1 MSKLQLII
9 KREFIA
15 KVRNKSFLIMTFLS
29 PLLVIAMGALIV
41 YLMKKND
48 EKVKIIAYVD
58 ASKLFTKDDFKDT
71 ETVKYVD
78 YTKTGIAKTKEKVK
92 SEGYYGAIYIPK
104 QDNLETLAKSIEFY
118 SEETPSVDMIKVIES
133 RIETKFRHLK
143 LESFHIDVDKIEASK
158 IDADLKLF
166 NFSGEKSSK
175 MSSALKM
182 GFGAFAGYLLMM
194 FVVIYGQSVMRSVIE
209 EKTSRIIEVIVSSV
223 KPFQLMMGKI
233 IGNALAGL
241 LQFIIWGVLM
251 LILSVVMSSVFGISL
266 MESQIGSPE
275 HIEMVKNSMSSEVAT
290 IVQEVLNLPLISM
303 FMLFIFYF
311 IGGYLLYSSLYA
323 AIGAAV
329 DNEADSQQFM
339 TPIIMP
345 LVLAIYVGFT
355 AVIKDPNG
363 PVSVVFS
370 HIPLTSP
377 IVMLMR
383 YPFGVAWWEITLSMF
398 SLVITFVFM
407 VWFAAKIYR
416 IGILS
421 YGKKPSYKDL
431 FKWLTIKD

>member
-1 MSKLQLII
+1 MNKLKLII
-9 KREFIA
+9 TREFIA

-29 PLLVIAMGALIV
+29 PLLVIAMGVLIA
-41 YLMKKND
+41 YLYKKND
-48 EKVKIIAYVD
+48 EKIKTIAYVD
-58 ASKLFTKDDFKDT
+58 NSKRFTKDDFRDT
-71 ETVKYVD
+71 QTINYLD
-78 YTKTGIAKTKEKVK
+78 YTNLGIEKAKEKVK
-92 SEGYYGAIYIPK
+92 TEDYYGVIYIPK
-104 QDNLETLAKSIEFY
+104 KDSLEVLAKSIEFY

-143 LESFHIDVDKIEASK
+143 LASFHIDIDKIEASK
-158 IDADLKLF
+158 INADLKLF

-175 MSSALKM
+175 LSSALKM

-194 FVVIYGQSVMRSVIE
+194 FVIIYGQSVMRSVIE

-233 IGNALAGL
+233 VGNALAGL

-251 LILSVVMSSVFGISL
+251 LVLSLVVSYVFGINL

-275 HIEMVKNSMSSEVAT
+275 HIEMVKNSMSGEIANL
-290 IVQEVLNLPLISM
+290 VQEVLNLPLISM
-303 FMLFIFYF
+303 FILFIFYF

-383 YPFGVAWWEITLSMF
+383 YPFGVAWWEIALSMF
-398 SLVITFVFM
+398 SLVLTFVFM
-407 VWFAAKIYR
+407 VWLAAKIYR

-421 YGKKPSYKDL
+421 YGKKPTYKDL
-431 FKWLTIKD
+431 LKWLTTKN